1 MSQDISSL
9 RDMLPED
16 VMGECDPSNNSSHVA
31 TNFDDADIPLVSV
44 SIEGKPDIIR
54 TSVHQGHSQ
63 YM

>member
-9 RDMLPED
+9 RDMLSED
-16 VMGECDPSNNSSHVA
+16 VMGECDPSNISSHVA
-31 TNFDDADIPLVSV
+31 TNFGDADIPLVTV

-54 TSVHQGHSQ
+54 PSVHQGYSQ